1 MASIVTGPN
10 DGASL
15 YREGKTPCLHCGLIV
30 DLTSEGAVAWHIR
43 AGGPATCR
51 GSGKTWEI

>member
-1 MASIVTGPN
+1 MEPIVVGPD

-30 DLTSEGAVAWHIR
+30 DLNTDGTVAWHIS

-51 GSGKTWEI
+51 GSGKVWEI